1 MFLSIFSYSDSAVTY
16 ERTAQK
22 LDSVA
27 GWSFKSWQ
35 HSCSE
40 LKQLIILHQ
49 ARLATLMFNALNMAV
64 ALYNECTLGL
74 QICSISI
81 QGAAEDYLVRTL
93 SQSIKF
99 IIVEIMQ
106 KVLKI

>member
-1 MFLSIFSYSDSAVTY
+1 M
-16 ERTAQK
+16 
-22 LDSVA
+22 
-27 GWSFKSWQ
+27 
-35 HSCSE
+35 
-40 LKQLIILHQ
+40 HQ

-81 QGAAEDYLVRTL
+81 QGAADYLVRTL

-99 IIVEIMQ
+99 IIVEMMQ